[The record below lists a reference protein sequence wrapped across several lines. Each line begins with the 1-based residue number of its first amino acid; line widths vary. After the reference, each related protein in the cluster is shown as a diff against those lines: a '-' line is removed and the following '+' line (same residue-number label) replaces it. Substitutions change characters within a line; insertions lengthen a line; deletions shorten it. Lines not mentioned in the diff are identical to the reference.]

1 MNAGNVHHSSLARY
15 VPSPNPESA
24 RRRVERFFQDQ
35 ELDFAHFA
43 LSVVEF
49 FKFKGKFAL
58 CLDRTNWK
66 FGTKKI
72 NYLVLSWRL
81 SRHVSIPLFAVELDK
96 GGNSNTK
103 ERIDL
108 LERFHQVFGFD
119 RIQSLMADREFVG
132 VAWLKALVKKG
143 IPFFIRVKENGLVP
157 YGDDDIHIKNLFK
170 HLVPGKERLV
180 EKDMYGSTVYF
191 AGTRSKEGDLVIVVS
206 NQEWKAKRILNQYRK
221 RWSIEELFRKLKTS
235 GFNWEDTHMKNSARL
250 LTLLVI
256 LSIAVVLIYCMGVG
270 SKIPWKRTLNCP
282 LLSIF
287 KKGILNFQ
295 HAAAKGIKA
304 ALSFIFKAIA
314 NARLLFGEEK

>member
-1 MNAGNVHHSSLARY
+1 
-15 VPSPNPESA
+15 
-24 RRRVERFFQDQ
+24 
-35 ELDFAHFA
+35 
-43 LSVVEF
+43 VEF

-58 CLDRTNWK
+58 CLDRSNWK
-66 FGTKKI
+66 FGTKTV

-96 GGNSNTK
+96 DGNSNTK

-108 LERFHQVFGFD
+108 LERFHRVFGFD

-132 VAWLKALVKKG
+132 VVWLKKLIKER

-157 YGDDDIHIKNLFK
+157 YGDGGIHIKNLFK
-170 HLVPGKERLV
+170 HLVPGQERLV

-191 AGTRSKEGDLVIVVS
+191 AGTRSKDGELVIIIS

-235 GFNWEDTHMKNSARL
+235 GFNWENTHMKDSVRL

-256 LSIAVVLIYCMGVG
+256 LSIACVLLYCMGVS

-282 LLSIF
+282 LLSLF
-287 KKGILNFQ
+287 KKGMLNFQ
-295 HAAAKGIKA
+295 HAAAKGVKS
-304 ALSFIFKAIA
+304 ALRFIFKALA
-314 NARLLFGEEK
+314 NARLLLGDQK